1 MDPAPPPPAPPS
13 TAAADALAAWPRS
26 AQVAVAFL
34 LGIVVTLIGVQAW
47 TSTRWSSRP
56 TELERNPVL
65 AYRVDLNRAE
75 RAELLQLP
83 GVGPALAERIESRRP
98 YEQTQQLRE
107 VAGIGPATF
116 ERLRPYVY
124 VATEQETAEPATRP
138 RASMGGAGKGSK
150 KQVAAAIDINRAGVE
165 ELQKLPGIGP
175 VKAKAIVDT
184 REKKPFQSVDDLRRV
199 PGIGP
204 KTLEQLRPHVV
215 VTPDPSGLVA
225 AE

>member
-1 MDPAPPPPAPPS
+1 MDPAPSPPAPPS

-34 LGIVVTLIGVQAW
+34 LGIVVTLIGMQAW

-56 TELERNPVL
+56 TEFERNPVL
-65 AYRVDLNRAE
+65 AYHVDLNRAE

-83 GVGPALAERIESRRP
+83 GVGPALAERIEGRRP
-98 YEQTQQLRE
+98 YEQPQQLRE
-107 VAGIGPATF
+107 VAGIGPATY

-124 VATEQETAEPATRP
+124 VGTEPETAEPARP
-138 RASMGGAGKGSK
+138 RTVMGNASKGSK
-150 KQVAAAIDINRAGVE
+150 KQVAAAIDINRAGVD

-184 REKKPFQSVDDLRRV
+184 REKKPFQSEDDLRRV